1 MKHINDMNNIF
12 ARDMGTLPVLLS
24 VMVALILA
32 VSVPMGWAQD
42 EFDEAHI
49 FFELNNTDGDLGIHA
64 LIDGDAWEELYIYG
78 PGIGEMLDIKV
89 KSNLQEQ
96 GLTELFFESAE
107 PGLCPLPD
115 PPGCELGDD
124 IIQEA
129 IQDFKDRFP
138 EGTYTF
144 KGMTIE
150 GCIIVGEAELTH
162 SLLDPVVLDIA

>member
-1 MKHINDMNNIF
+1 M
-12 ARDMGTLPVLLS
+12 RTVLNVFPTRNVRRL
-24 VMVALILA
+24 
-32 VSVPMGWAQD
+32 
-42 EFDEAHI
+42 
-49 FFELNNTDGDLGIHA
+49 
-64 LIDGDAWEELYIYG
+64 
-78 PGIGEMLDIKV
+78 
-89 KSNLQEQ
+89 
-96 GLTELFFESAE
+96 GLTEGFFESAE